1 MARSKEFYDLLKLSS
16 LGLEMGIAV
25 VLGLLAGMFLDGR
38 FGTSPWLTIFFTGCG
53 FAAAGKAI
61 ARAIRESI
69 ALDENGS
76 DEHPG
81 QNANDNQP

>member
-25 VLGLLAGMFLDGR
+25 VIGLLAGMYLDSK
-38 FGTSPWLTIFFTGCG
+38 FDTSPWLTIFFTGCG

-61 ARAIRESI
+61 FRALRNSM
-69 ALDENGS
+69 AMDEDEVKSS
-76 DEHPG
+76 DDDE
-81 QNANDNQP
+81 AQP